1 MTVLELKSY
10 AKVNIGLRIMG
21 RRADGYHDLDT
32 YFHRIEL
39 HDDIRLSFELRDETS
54 VSITGNEGYMPSTA
68 TDLMEKAAR
77 LFSTMTGIR
86 FHADISI
93 TKRIPV
99 QAGLG
104 GGSSNASTVLTAL
117 DSICGGVLSRDDLMD
132 ASLALG
138 SDVPFFT
145 SGFAAAHGQ
154 GRGEVLEEIEAV
166 DLPLVI
172 VQRRGDVV
180 STREAFRMA
189 DEERRD
195 RLPLSP
201 WTTDA
206 ARWRNLYTNDFDPIQ
221 PILKDRDYLECAS
234 TALFHSTS
242 GSGSSQL
249 LVASGTEDAARLT
262 AMLEASSGHLDV
274 IGTSFS
280 KFIH

>member
-1 MTVLELKSY
+1 
-10 AKVNIGLRIMG
+10 
-21 RRADGYHDLDT
+21 
-32 YFHRIEL
+32 
-39 HDDIRLSFELRDETS
+39 
-54 VSITGNEGYMPSTA
+54 
-68 TDLMEKAAR
+68 
-77 LFSTMTGIR
+77 
-86 FHADISI
+86 
-93 TKRIPV
+93 
-99 QAGLG
+99 
-104 GGSSNASTVLTAL
+104 
-117 DSICGGVLSRDDLMD
+117 MD

-195 RLPLSP
+195 RLPLPP

-242 GSGSSQL
+242 GSGSSQI

-262 AMLEASSGHLDV
+262 AMLEASSAYLDV